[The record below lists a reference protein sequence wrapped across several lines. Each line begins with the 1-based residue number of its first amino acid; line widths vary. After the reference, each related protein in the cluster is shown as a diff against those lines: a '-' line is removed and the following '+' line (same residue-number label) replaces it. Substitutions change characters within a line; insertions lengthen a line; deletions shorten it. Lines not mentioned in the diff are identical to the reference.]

1 MCALFYV
8 FVIEDRV
15 FTLDRIRTHVRSITS
30 NHSVVTSRTR
40 TAEKKASN
48 EPLRRNRRVTDPCPS
63 PRRGHPRAARPRPPP
78 RATARARRARHGP
91 NRRAVTRCA
100 RAVGNQSVLRSRW
113 WEASSRAAVTLARAV
128 CVEETRWF
136 PVLTRRAAVVRD
148 TTAPARLA
156 GLSRDWLAARAD
168 AENADHADDGGARGP
183 LPNDVVAR
191 LHGVGDYAADAHA
204 LFCTRRLAVR

>member
-1 MCALFYV
+1 MSFAAT
-8 FVIEDRV
+8 RPSS
-15 FTLDRIRTHVRSITS
+15 RRS
-30 NHSVVTSRTR
+30 
-40 TAEKKASN
+40 ASAAAA
-48 EPLRRNRRVTDPCPS
+48 RNGACPPGS
-63 PRRGHPRAARPRPPP
+63 PRTQPPGGYSL
-78 RATARARRARHGP
+78 RARG
-91 NRRAVTRCA
+91 
-100 RAVGNQSVLRSRW
+100 GKESVQRFSRW

-168 AENADHADDGGARGP
+168 ADNADHADDGGARGP